1 MKTKAKRK
9 DAAKPLAAVRKRP
22 VAARPKARPG
32 RGEASIL
39 ASVHETMSGL
49 HRAGVVTA
57 TTMRDFDELCL
68 PPVPSLG
75 GKQIA
80 ALRKREK
87 VSQPVFAKYLNVS
100 KSSVSQWEAGAKNP
114 DAAALKLLDL
124 VKRKGLAILA

>member
-1 MKTKAKRK
+1 MKAKTKKK
-9 DAAKPLAAVRKRP
+9 VNAKPSP
-22 VAARPKARPG
+22 
-32 RGEASIL
+32 IL

-49 HRAGVVTA
+49 RRAGVVAA

-68 PPVPSLG
+68 PPVPILG